1 MTRARLLAA
10 AVLAAATVFVQVAPV
25 AAQPTFSNGTVAG
38 GPTLP
43 SGTQVVTILHQG
55 IDSEAVTP
63 GTNFSLLVQDPSQ
76 PSLAGAKIVGHVTS
90 VTQPAG
96 VTRARIAFLID
107 YIHFANGTREPIR
120 ATVLNS
126 RVVSRNTAQ
135 TYASK
140 ITLPPMG
147 TPAPVA
153 WQMNI
158 PLGNGAS
165 RAPATVGSQASNSG
179 STGGFING
187 RSAGAPI
194 KIPAGTSVTIQLLS
208 SLPTP

>member
-1 MTRARLLAA
+1 MRTPLIVAA
-10 AVLAAATVFVQVAPV
+10 ALVAAASILQIAP
-25 AAQPTFSNGTVAG
+25 AAAAPTFTNGTVAG

-43 SGTQVVTILHQG
+43 SGTQIVTVLHQG
-55 IDSEAVTP
+55 IDSETVTP

-76 PSLAGAKIVGHVTS
+76 PSLAGAKIVGHVTG

-96 VTRARIAFLID
+96 LTRARIAFLID

-120 ATVLNS
+120 ARVLS
-126 RVVSRNTAQ
+126 SQVVARNTAQ
-135 TYASK
+135 TYASQ

-158 PLGNGAS
+158 PLGRGAS
-165 RAPATVGSQASNSG
+165 SQPATLGTHASNSG

-187 RSAGAPI
+187 RSAGASI
-194 KIPAGTSVTIQLLS
+194 KIPAGTSVTLELLS